1 MYGFAGCGPWVKTPA
16 VLPKTTA
23 TSYEVEVQRVGIATS
38 VPKVSGIRPSSRRYG
53 TAHGEEQS
61 PSCSSLSHG
70 TRNRWTE
77 RSRWA
82 SSPSGVSRS
91 PQAWDILNHIGKGSS
106 LLAIPFWCSYTVLK
120 TKSRGKPSP
129 LWEDESHERLIH
141 TTRKTALTIC
151 CFHLGL

>member
-1 MYGFAGCGPWVKTPA
+1 MGKNAT
-16 VLPKTTA
+16 VLSKTTA
-23 TSYEVEVQRVGIATS
+23 TSYKEELQRVGIATS

-61 PSCSSLSHG
+61 PSRSSLSHD
-70 TRNRWTE
+70 RE
-77 RSRWA
+77 KPLDRSRWA
-82 SSPSGVSRS
+82 SSPSGVSQS
-91 PQAWDILNHIGKGSS
+91 PQVWDILNHIGKGSS

-141 TTRKTALTIC
+141 TARKTALTIC
-151 CFHLGL
+151 GFHVGL